1 MDDDDEQNTISSTI
15 SSNNSDGFQF
25 GLAYDPLDSAY
36 YIGDFLYVCQ
46 LIFVIV
52 GIPLNLLLVG
62 IIVFL
67 KRLHLQRN
75 FIWIG
80 VGISNIAVLA
90 THLMEYL
97 SVRWKT
103 SFSSK
108 NLCAVLLIVS
118 IASQTW
124 NFAIATLERHIL
136 LTYPEWHKRNITIRF
151 VKVVECGSFLFLLFL
166 MLLLTL
172 LQFSVEEFH
181 VFNSENFT
189 LLGTLFLGGFPIF
202 LMGQVTFM
210 RGRILQKYPPV
221 EVIGL
226 ANLQFPSNNE
236 ERSNFFVLVGNY
248 RVSQLEVKAVE
259 SIFFMGLVYLIL
271 MVPILIAF
279 ILAVVCH
286 QVFYS
291 PESGVDCFFCIQ
303 GFYYTSGILL
313 NLHSSIVNPV
323 IFWSLNS
330 DLLSVFEAR
339 ISW

>member
-259 SIFFMGLVYLIL
+259 SIFFMGLVYLIFVERNFDRSTFTRCSVYKNAL
-271 MVPILIAF
+271 L
-279 ILAVVCH
+279 
-286 QVFYS
+286 VFCIFFL
-291 PESGVDCFFCIQ
+291 EECFFFSYPKGSFRPLQRLCKKVAQ
-303 GFYYTSGILL
+303 VSAETQPLL
-313 NLHSSIVNPV
+313 RSIKKG
-323 IFWSLNS
+323 LY
-330 DLLSVFEAR
+330 
-339 ISW
+339 